1 MKFFVI
7 FQGEGAERIEI
18 FINLAH
24 VVDVVSHSN
33 GKLVVTM
40 SNGHT
45 YEVGPE
51 TKRQFLTFLQQ
62 LA

>member
-7 FQGEGAERIEI
+7 FQGEGAERIEV
-18 FINLAH
+18 FINLAQ
-24 VVDVVSHSN
+24 VVDVVSHTD
-33 GKLVVTM
+33 GKLIVHM
-40 SNGHT
+40 SNGHE

-51 TKRQFLTFLQQ
+51 TKKQFKAFLQQ

>member
-7 FQGEGAERIEI
+7 FQGEGAERIEV

-24 VVDVVSHSN
+24 VVDVVSHST
-33 GKLVVTM
+33 GELVVNM
-40 SNGHT
+40 SNGHV

-51 TKRQFLTFLQQ
+51 TKRQFLAFLRQ